1 MSGLSRDRAES
12 CRGFVPE
19 FETLR
24 RADAVAFDHLQVA
37 MDIIGGPMGNEVQGP
52 GVRPGAAPIDVVS
65 SSSHAIAI
73 QTCKC
78 NARAGESDSGSYFHG

>member
-52 GVRPGAAPIDVVS
+52 GVRPRS
-65 SSSHAIAI
+65 
-73 QTCKC
+73 
-78 NARAGESDSGSYFHG
+78 RAYRRRQLFVPRDCDPNM